1 MTIDLSNKKQETR
14 SKQKNA
20 NKSAIQD
27 NKKMIQDDKTSP
39 KEEYNKEEY
48 NKINTSVN
56 FYR

>member
-39 KEEYNKEEY
+39 KEEYNRHY
-48 NKINTSVN
+48 ID
-56 FYR
+56 